1 MKGQFYIIGALLL
14 IMLFFVGLP
23 RPNQLTTE
31 AFNDLPYF
39 ASNLK
44 AEYPRAMSL
53 GLNQSDYMNTMMNFT
68 NFANRVLE
76 ERSINYEALWIAT
89 ENVSGTT
96 LNVSEG
102 GILSTNTTI
111 SLNASGTT
119 ATLMLASNATNST
132 TISNPGA
139 EFNFSFSF
147 LGENESVTWPRDK
160 ANLFVF
166 INLTRSGSSA
176 ITNVT
181 ACPFFITAILAN
193 CAKRVN

>member
-96 LNVSEG
+96 LNVSAG

-181 ACPFFITAILAN
+181 A
-193 CAKRVN
+193 